1 MALSKLESRLERL
14 VEGMFNRTMKSGLQ
28 PVELGRR
35 LTREMDLAR
44 QVGVRALLAPN
55 VFEIE
60 VSELDRERIAPIERA
75 LARDLTLVARDHASN
90 EGYTFAGHVL
100 VEFFTSPKRKAGSFR
115 VNCEFDAEV
124 EHDGPLGTIALEDGR
139 RIELTDQPFVI
150 GRTTDSDLVVN
161 DTNVSRRHV
170 ELRHAP
176 EGFVL
181 RDLKS
186 TNGTKVNGARV
197 TERLLADGDEISVGN
212 TSMWFEAG

>member
-1 MALSKLESRLERL
+1 MPQL
-14 VEGMFNRTMKSGLQ
+14 
-28 PVELGRR
+28 
-35 LTREMDLAR
+35 
-44 QVGVRALLAPN
+44 
-55 VFEIE
+55 
-60 VSELDRERIAPIERA
+60 
-75 LARDLTLVARDHASN
+75 
-90 EGYTFAGHVL
+90 
-100 VEFFTSPKRKAGSFR
+100 
-115 VNCEFDAEV
+115 
-124 EHDGPLGTIALEDGR
+124 
-139 RIELTDQPFVI
+139 I